1 MTDSWENA
9 RLGNARL
16 GLKNPKHGRCQKCP
30 LGLQAVCHVSA
41 SICFHKDRLKAELR
55 TGPDLLTLTG
65 GNMENKGFSR
75 REFIKVAAG
84 SAVVTLGSG
93 GCAFFS
99 ECKAKNKPRGN
110 YKVFS
115 KGKIGSLDLKNHIVK
130 AATDVGATNDDCSF
144 MSEGLGMYKEW
155 SRGGAGLIISGHMTV
170 VPQSGKNF
178 VFNHN
183 LTCIHDDRFIP
194 QLSKMAG
201 VVHDADSD
209 CKILA
214 QINHIGMD
222 STTEPVSASS
232 VPWPFVKKQP
242 HALSVS
248 EILELE
254 DLYLAAAKRAKI
266 AGFDGIQLHGA
277 HSFLLNTFLTPFSN
291 KRTDQYGGSMKN
303 MVRIVREMTDKI
315 KSSLGSDFPV
325 LIKINGF
332 AKLPFDGIDAD
343 AFPRF
348 LHELSGTGLDA
359 IEISEDKD
367 TDEAKRQVRHA
378 MYDEKVSLSIPLIMT
393 GGNASVED
401 VERLSQQGTAEY
413 FGFAR
418 SLIREPDL
426 PNRWLEKVGDAGCEC
441 IFCDACVDYLLEGR
455 KLVTCQEI

>member
-1 MTDSWENA
+1 M
-9 RLGNARL
+9 
-16 GLKNPKHGRCQKCP
+16 
-30 LGLQAVCHVSA
+30 
-41 SICFHKDRLKAELR
+41 KD
-55 TGPDLLTLTG
+55 
-65 GNMENKGFSR
+65 KGFSR

-99 ECKAKNKPRGN
+99 ECKTKNRPRGG
-110 YKVFS
+110 YKLFS
-115 KGKIGSLDLKNHIVK
+115 KGKIGSLDLKNRIVK
-130 AATDVGATNDDCSF
+130 AATDVGTTNDDCSS
-144 MSEGLGMYKEW
+144 MSEGLEMYKEW

-248 EILELE
+248 EIRELE
-254 DLYLAAAKRAKI
+254 NLYLAAAKRAKA
-266 AGFDGIQLHGA
+266 AGFDGIELHGA
-277 HSFLLNTFLTPFSN
+277 HSFLLNTFLAPFSN

-303 MVRIVREMTDKI
+303 MVRIVSEMTDKI

-325 LIKINGF
+325 LIKVNGF
-332 AKLPFDGIDAD
+332 DKLPFAKIEMD
-343 AFPRF
+343 AFPSF
-348 LHELSGTGLDA
+348 LHEVAGAGVDA
-359 IEISEDKD
+359 IEISENTKE

-378 MYDEKVSLSIPLIMT
+378 MYDEKVNLGIPLILT
-393 GGNASVED
+393 GGNTSVED
-401 VERLSQQGTAEY
+401 VEKLSQRGTAEY

-418 SLIREPDL
+418 PLIREPDL
-426 PNRWLEKVGDAGCEC
+426 PNRWLEKVGDAEC
-441 IFCDACVDYLLEGR
+441 DCISCNACVEYLLEGR